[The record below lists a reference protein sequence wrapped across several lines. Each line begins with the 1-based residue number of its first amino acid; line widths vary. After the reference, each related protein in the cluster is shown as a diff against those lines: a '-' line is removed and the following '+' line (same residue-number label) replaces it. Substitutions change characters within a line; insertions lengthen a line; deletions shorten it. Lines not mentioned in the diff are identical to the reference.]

1 MNDEPRLRMFA
12 GANGSGKSTLKSVIN
27 PALLGVYINPDD
39 IEREIKEFGFLN
51 LAAYRVSTNEKE
63 VLTFFKNSTLLA
75 LADLLDDVENLCFT
89 DNKLVFFGVNINSY
103 FASVASDF
111 IRQKLLETATSFTFE
126 TVMSSPDKVDFLKK
140 AQQLGFRTYLYYITT
155 EDPIINVSRVQ
166 HRVKM
171 GGHPVP
177 TDKIIN
183 RYQRSL
189 DLLFYAVKASNRAYI
204 FDNSGNERIWLAEI
218 TDGQEPEMKTE
229 YMTDWFKTA
238 LWDKF

>member
-75 LADLLDDVENLCFT
+75 MADLLDDVENFCFT
-89 DNKLVFFGVNINSY
+89 DNKLVFLGVNINSY

-126 TVMSSPDKVDFLKK
+126 TVMSSPDKVEFLK
-140 AQQLGFRTYLYYITT
+140 
-155 EDPIINVSRVQ
+155 E
-166 HRVKM
+166 
-171 GGHPVP
+171 
-177 TDKIIN
+177 
-183 RYQRSL
+183 
-189 DLLFYAVKASNRAYI
+189 
-204 FDNSGNERIWLAEI
+204 
-218 TDGQEPEMKTE
+218 
-229 YMTDWFKTA
+229 
-238 LWDKF
+238 